1 MWTKIN
7 KLLSSSFNLVI
18 AQAAKAFT
26 FCRQKVNKNRV
37 RCVCFAKNRLHYAK
51 TQKLT
56 FVTLRL
62 KQSAFL
68 RSVPSIF
75 LTLTSQGGNQGIAYG
90 RYVKK

>member
-37 RCVCFAKNRLHYAK
+37 RCVCFAKNRFHYAK
-51 TQKLT
+51 RQKLA
-56 FVTLRL
+56 V
-62 KQSAFL
+62 FL
-68 RSVPSIF
+68 RVAFKTRTRKTASNR
-75 LTLTSQGGNQGIAYG
+75 LTFYASFH
-90 RYVKK
+90 